1 MANRMISEL
10 VRKYWNEFGVFII
23 TRQATALPHSNGFPL
38 TPPTRILRKVFAL
51 RKRDKADLEEE
62 EAVLEMYKEA
72 LGM

>member
-1 MANRMISEL
+1 MANRMISGL

-38 TPPTRILRKVFAL
+38 TPPTGILRKVIAL
-51 RKRDKADLEEE
+51 RKRDKSDLEEE